1 MRFGA
6 ASGLVI
12 NASKSVAVPLCAGV
26 SIDPTLLHG
35 VKLLQAGG
43 REVQTKDKHGQ
54 EPSSIRLGLII
65 PRVTFLARHSW
76 PTREV
81 IDSLQLLVK
90 RFVWGSRQGVPSRAW
105 MSETQAGLR
114 VCVGWIAIKHVS
126 TKLLAMAANAVGKW
140 ASFSNGP
147 ARVAGDILLARRAG
161 VDVYLTP
168 DKPCTTPNVPIDLS
182 KAGCVAATESLLR
195 RHISAAYW
203 EGDTLTFR
211 IDTATVQAIASKAV
225 GEQCIRGT
233 FCHEWLGRVG
243 LDTRQRLINGRGE
256 DVNIPLLRRGEQW
269 QTLRD
274 LLTWIWHGD
283 GTIKFELQRSRSPAI
298 RRAASVLCK
307 AIVCNYP
314 TLFLQPR
321 SPSLLR
327 PIDASPS
334 SNLSWRLSE
343 NAKSTV
349 FSNNTI
355 VYTSVPVQSRYDCE
369 LRARAD
375 INKRDFRFHD
385 HPALSRLVQLHTG
398 ANWRFNRARYK
409 EAVSGQRVA
418 QGTVERDRAIAV
430 QATNNKDLH
439 CALSQLDWRDIRAVK
454 GAGASTVQTLF
465 RLKANKLNLW
475 NYVHSERSCPHG
487 ECPRDVPISFQH
499 VFWECPIAK
508 AAWKDFDI
516 RWRRLGDNVPANL
529 IESCFSL
536 DLDDT
541 PTRAWRTVCD
551 HVRAAGTEHRDVL
564 YEVSR
569 DLWRLTVAATIQA
582 IWCARLRLRHEP
594 DALQSTLRAVICA
607 TVDNALRD
615 LVSLSY
621 KFDTDIS

>member
-1 MRFGA
+1 MWASGA
-6 ASGLVI
+6 AV
-12 NASKSVAVPLCAGV
+12 VRGV
-26 SIDPTLLHG
+26 
-35 VKLLQAGG
+35 
-43 REVQTKDKHGQ
+43 
-54 EPSSIRLGLII
+54 
-65 PRVTFLARHSW
+65 HS
-76 PTREV
+76 
-81 IDSLQLLVK
+81 
-90 RFVWGSRQGVPSRAW
+90 
-105 MSETQAGLR
+105 
-114 VCVGWIAIKHVS
+114 
-126 TKLLAMAANAVGKW
+126 
-140 ASFSNGP
+140 
-147 ARVAGDILLARRAG
+147 
-161 VDVYLTP
+161 
-168 DKPCTTPNVPIDLS
+168 VPIDLS

-233 FCHEWLGRVG
+233 FCHEWL
-243 LDTRQRLINGRGE
+243 
-256 DVNIPLLRRGEQW
+256 EQW
-269 QTLRD
+269 QTLHD

-298 RRAASVLCK
+298 RRAVSVLCK

-327 PIDASPS
+327 PIDASTS

-343 NAKSTV
+343 NAKSIV

-385 HPALSRLVQLHTG
+385 HPILSRL
-398 ANWRFNRARYK
+398 
-409 EAVSGQRVA
+409 EAVSGQRLA

-439 CALSQLDWRDIRAVK
+439 DALSQLDWRDIRAVK

-465 RLKANKLNLW
+465 RLKANKLKLW
-475 NYVHSERSCPHG
+475 NYVHSDGSCPHG
-487 ECPRDVPISFQH
+487 ECPRDVPISLQH

-516 RWRRLGDNVPANL
+516 RWRRLGHNVPANL

-536 DLDDT
+536 GLDDT

-551 HVRAAGTEHRDVL
+551 HVRAAGTKHCDVL

-594 DALQSTLRAVICA
+594 DALQSTLRAAICV

-621 KFDTDIS
+621 KFDTDISKLPKNAATRALADRLKGTINGTILSPPI

>member
-1 MRFGA
+1 MWASGA
-6 ASGLVI
+6 AV
-12 NASKSVAVPLCAGV
+12 VRGV
-26 SIDPTLLHG
+26 
-35 VKLLQAGG
+35 
-43 REVQTKDKHGQ
+43 
-54 EPSSIRLGLII
+54 
-65 PRVTFLARHSW
+65 HS
-76 PTREV
+76 
-81 IDSLQLLVK
+81 
-90 RFVWGSRQGVPSRAW
+90 
-105 MSETQAGLR
+105 
-114 VCVGWIAIKHVS
+114 
-126 TKLLAMAANAVGKW
+126 
-140 ASFSNGP
+140 
-147 ARVAGDILLARRAG
+147 
-161 VDVYLTP
+161 
-168 DKPCTTPNVPIDLS
+168 VPIDLS

-233 FCHEWLGRVG
+233 FCHEWL
-243 LDTRQRLINGRGE
+243 
-256 DVNIPLLRRGEQW
+256 EQW

-298 RRAASVLCK
+298 RL
-307 AIVCNYP
+307 
-314 TLFLQPR
+314 
-321 SPSLLR
+321 
-327 PIDASPS
+327 
-334 SNLSWRLSE
+334 
-343 NAKSTV
+343 
-349 FSNNTI
+349 
-355 VYTSVPVQSRYDCE
+355 PVQSRYDCE

-385 HPALSRLVQLHTG
+385 HPALSRLVQLHTW

-439 CALSQLDWRDIRAVK
+439 DALSQLDWRDIRAVR

-465 RLKANKLNLW
+465 RLKANKLKLW
-475 NYVHSERSCPHG
+475 NYVHSDRSCPHG
-487 ECPRDVPISFQH
+487 ECPRDVPISLQH
-499 VFWECPIAK
+499 VFRECPIAK

-536 DLDDT
+536 GLDDT

-551 HVRAAGTEHRDVL
+551 HVRAAGTEHCDVL

-594 DALQSTLRAVICA
+594 DALQSTLRAAICV

-621 KFDTDIS
+621 KFDTDILKLPKNAATRALADRLKGTIDGTILSPPIRDRSAYVLFFMAARVVIPVQADPVRSWSVLIWTREHQRLPGRRACHMRITAQPTTWRNIGGWSHHYRANNKMADLAANIAMDSKTSQQTCATDNRPLIARVQRFLRTDVHEWQAFPPTHTPGPSISALSAVASYGRRVAV